1 MKYSIL
7 SLLSLII
14 AVAFGAKAPAPK
26 EIKPHYPEIETKRR
40 YPEIES
46 FGLSPSNYPWTSTYF
61 VLFVDFGHVPKYEG
75 LSIKDKDGFRNT
87 HLIRKMKSELVTR
100 KIFGECYCNIQIE
113 DVIVNGIFYGTHYI
127 PARMGI
133 VLRCD
138 F

>member
-14 AVAFGAKAPAPK
+14 AVAVGAEAPAPK
-26 EIKPHYPEIETKRR
+26 ETKRHYPEIER
-40 YPEIES
+40 

-100 KIFGECYCNIQIE
+100 KIFGECTCNIQID
-113 DVIVNGIFYGTHYI
+113 DVIVNRI
-127 PARMGI
+127 
-133 VLRCD
+133 C
-138 F
+138 